1 MKPVRRNF
9 HGAQRPTARRLFR
22 LRRVLC
28 GRALPIARQDQLYFA
43 FGRYMAAAL
52 FRLRRATWAAR
63 LFRLAGKTGAV
74 PLFRLR
80 HKTSCIPARRHFS
93 GFVELDDPDGLPD

>member
-9 HGAQRPTARRLFR
+9 HGAYARPTARRLFR

-28 GRALPIARQDQLYFA
+28 GRALPIARQDPLYFA
-43 FGRYMAAAL
+43 FGRYM
-52 FRLRRATWAAR
+52 AAR

-80 HKTSCIPARRHFS
+80 HKTSCIPARRHS
-93 GFVELDDPDGLPD
+93 NGFVEFDDPDGLPDLGPVLY

>member
-1 MKPVRRNF
+1 MALFWFCAMKPVRRNF
-9 HGAQRPTARRLFR
+9 HGAYARPTARRLFR

-28 GRALPIARQDQLYFA
+28 GRALPIARQDWWLFA

-52 FRLRRATWAAR
+52 FRLRRATGAA
-63 LFRLAGKTGAV
+63 

-80 HKTSCIPARRHFS
+80 HKTGGIPARRHFS
-93 GFVELDDPDGLPD
+93 GDGDR